1 MSREVKAY
9 IELKSAA
16 SQVETLPTRQ
26 AALDRY
32 CQLFARGLFPVMVE
46 EGCGTC
52 RVFLSPTN
60 KEMPGKPQPE
70 VKARPSRQLA
80 TPG

>member
-9 IELKSAA
+9 IELKSSA

-46 EGCGTC
+46 EGGGTC
-52 RVFLSPTN
+52 RIFLSADEQRN
-60 KEMPGKPQPE
+60 AGKTASQ
-70 VKARPSRQLA
+70 RPRQGHPVNL
-80 TPG
+80 